1 MKKKVF
7 SSSTQSGFSVQ
18 FLADSWDQAENICD
32 ELKLSKSQ
40 NKLGIVEVEYEAPDY
55 VLDSYS
61 GLGDYK
67 F

>member
-18 FLADSWDQAENICD
+18 FLADSWNQAENICD

-55 VLDSYS
+55 ILDSYS
-61 GLGDYK
+61 GSGDYK